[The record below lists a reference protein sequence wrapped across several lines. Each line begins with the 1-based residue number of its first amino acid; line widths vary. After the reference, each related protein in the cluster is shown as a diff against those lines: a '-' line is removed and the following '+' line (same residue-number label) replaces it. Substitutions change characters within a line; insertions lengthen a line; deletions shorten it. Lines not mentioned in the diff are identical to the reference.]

1 MTQLFNKKSELEK
14 RRILRKNT
22 TEAEKR
28 VWIYLRKRQTCNERF
43 LRQFSINQFVLDF
56 YCPRLRIAIEIDGDI
71 HFADDDII
79 QYDKERQKFIETL
92 GIQFLRFNNDDVFS
106 DLDGVMKSIEIKV
119 KELQNPN
126 PS

>member
-1 MTQLFNKKSELEK
+1 M
-14 RRILRKNT
+14 
-22 TEAEKR
+22 
-28 VWIYLRKRQTCNERF
+28 YLRRRQILNERF

-71 HFADDDII
+71 HFADGDII
-79 QYDKERQKFIETL
+79 QYDIERQKFIETL
-92 GIQFLRFNNDDVFS
+92 GIQFLRFRNDDVFS

-119 KELQNPN
+119 KELQSMN

>member
-1 MTQLFNKKSELEK
+1 MTEIFNKKSELEK
-14 RRILRKNT
+14 LRLLRKNT

-28 VWIYLRKRQTCNERF
+28 VWIYLRRRQTCNERF

-56 YCPRLRIAIEIDGDI
+56 YCPRLRLAIEIDGCV

-79 QYDKERQKFIETL
+79 QYDIERQKFIETL
-92 GIQFLRFNNDDVFS
+92 SIQFLRFRNDDVFG
-106 DLDGVMKSIEIKV
+106 DLDGIMKCIEIKV
-119 KELQNPN
+119 KELQSTN